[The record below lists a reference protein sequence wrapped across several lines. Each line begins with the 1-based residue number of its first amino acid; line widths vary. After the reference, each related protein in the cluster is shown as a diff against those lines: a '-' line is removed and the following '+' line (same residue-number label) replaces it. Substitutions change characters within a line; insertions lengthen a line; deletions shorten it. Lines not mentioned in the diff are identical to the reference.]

1 MKRIQRKARQVNELI
16 LKTKA
21 DLKKGPDNV

>member
-1 MKRIQRKARQVNELI
+1 MKRSQRKARQVNELI
-16 LKTKA
+16 LKRKA